1 MKEARWWRWV
11 GLVLIGAAAAL
22 FASFNAGERVA
33 LNLGY
38 TILYRVP
45 LVPLIFL
52 AFLVGMTTMFLLGL
66 RHDLRVRRALR
77 EAGFGEPIAA
87 EEVAPRW
94 EEDDDEG
101 VVSGQVA
108 QPSRD
113 YLSGAAAPEPQ
124 AMDELPPAP
133 PPDAEAPPRSPP

>member
-11 GLVLIGAAAAL
+11 GLIVIGAFAAL
-22 FASFNAGERVA
+22 FASFNSGERVA
-33 LNLGY
+33 LNLGF

-87 EEVAPRW
+87 EET
-94 EEDDDEG
+94 
-101 VVSGQVA
+101 
-108 QPSRD
+108 
-113 YLSGAAAPEPQ
+113 AAPE
-124 AMDELPPAP
+124 
-133 PPDAEAPPRSPP
+133 R